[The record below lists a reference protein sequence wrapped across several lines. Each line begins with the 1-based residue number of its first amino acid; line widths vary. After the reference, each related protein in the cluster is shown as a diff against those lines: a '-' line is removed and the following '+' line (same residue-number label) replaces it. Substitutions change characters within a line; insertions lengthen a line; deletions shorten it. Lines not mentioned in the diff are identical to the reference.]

1 MNPTTLEWF
10 CESFEERFFKTF
22 EERNE
27 ESSFDRVEFYKG
39 YFKNLSPKEF
49 KVSRE
54 DNKIIITID
63 SE

>member
-22 EERNE
+22 EERKE
-27 ESSFDRVEFYKG
+27 ESSFDRVEFYEE
-39 YFKNLSPKEF
+39 YFRNLCPEGF
-49 KVSRE
+49 KVSIE